1 MTTTQPA
8 YASQKLEADD
18 IPSNYSRLMAREL
31 GLTAR
36 QLPGLL
42 RGTGLGV
49 AQFLSEDRL
58 LTTAQQLQILRNAL
72 LLSGQPEFGLRLGKR
87 LTPATHGAMG
97 FAASSSPD
105 LLTALQAIHSFL
117 PIRASYIQLHLRQ
130 TEEHLECRL
139 KVQGSLDDDIQRCLA
154 DTVVKAL
161 FEFGEFI
168 VGRPL
173 HEAETCFAHPAPEYR
188 AIYSDYLPGQIRFG
202 CDQLTLKLP
211 MALCREPNASANHE
225 NYRLALQ
232 QCESMLA
239 QLQTHKPSY
248 QTRLKK
254 MMLSHPPGTLSE
266 DEAAAS
272 LFMSKRSLARKLKQE
287 HSGFRQVR
295 DEILSQ
301 QAASYLCDSQLS
313 IEAIAALMNYH
324 DSANFRRAFKRWF
337 GQPPEQYRQHAGARA
352 MHPSGA
358 SSGSMSDRVG
368 AAGNLRVA

>member
-1 MTTTQPA
+1 MTTPQQ
-8 YASQKLEADD
+8 ASGLQSLEAD

-31 GLTAR
+31 GLTAT

-49 AQFLSEDRL
+49 AQFLSEDCL
-58 LTTAQQLQILRNAL
+58 LTAAQQARILHNAL
-72 LLSGQPEFGLRLGKR
+72 LLSGQPELGLRLGRR

-105 LLTALQAIHSFL
+105 LLTALEAIHAFL
-117 PIRASYIQLHLRQ
+117 PIRASFIQMNLEQVEDR
-130 TEEHLECRL
+130 LECRL
-139 KVQGSLDDDIQRCLA
+139 NVQVSPDDDIQRCLA
-154 DTVVKAL
+154 DMVIKVL
-161 FEFGEFI
+161 LEFGEFI

-173 HEAETCFAHPAPEYR
+173 HEAEICFAHPAPEYR

-202 CDQLTLKLP
+202 CDQLTLRLP
-211 MALCREPNASANHE
+211 MALCREPNASGNHE
-225 NYRLALQ
+225 SYRLALQ

-254 MMLSHPPGTLSE
+254 MMLSHPPGTFSE

-301 QAASYLCDSQLS
+301 QAASYLCNSPLS
-313 IEAIAALMNYH
+313 IGAIAALMNYH

-337 GQPPEQYRQHAGARA
+337 GHSPEQYRQCFSSRDTLP
-352 MHPSGA
+352 PSP
-358 SSGSMSDRVG
+358 
-368 AAGNLRVA
+368 